1 MPISKEYLDYITDQ
15 LKVFGPVAVKHM
27 FGGAGLYHQN
37 AFFGLVAD
45 DMLYFKVDDGNRADY
60 EAAGSGPF
68 RPFATYAMSYYE
80 VPADVLE
87 DEEQLKEWA
96 QKAVTAA
103 MRRTAARRKT
113 PTRAGRKPHKDPHE
127 RNS

>member
-1 MPISKEYLDYITDQ
+1 MPVSKEYIDFILDQ
-15 LKVFGPVAVKHM
+15 LKAFSPVTVKRM

-45 DMLYFKVDDGNRADY
+45 DVLYFKVDDGNRADY

-68 RPFATYAMSYYE
+68 RPFETYAMNYYE

-96 QKAVTAA
+96 NKAVNAA
-103 MRRTAARRKT
+103 IKRSAARRKT
-113 PTRAGRKPHKDPHE
+113 PTRARRKSRKDPD
-127 RNS
+127 

>member
-1 MPISKEYLDYITDQ
+1 MPVSQEYLDYIMDQ
-15 LKVFGPVAVKHM
+15 LKVFGPVTVKRM
-27 FGGAGLYHQN
+27 FGGAGLYRQN

-45 DMLYFKVDDGNRADY
+45 DVLYFKVDDGNRADY

-68 RPFATYAMSYYE
+68 RPFETYAMSYYE

-96 QKAVTAA
+96 NKAVAVAT
-103 MRRTAARRKT
+103 RKTAARRKT
-113 PTRAGRKPHKDPHE
+113 PTHGRRKPRKDPD
-127 RNS
+127 